1 MEFKFI
7 ICEKSEGIATIT
19 LNRPEALN
27 AFSKEVVEEI
37 LRALEDIKSDENMR
51 VVVLTG
57 AGEKAF
63 SAGADIKA
71 MVGMTALRRENS
83 HSWAKAS
90 A

>member
-7 ICEKSEGIATIT
+7 IYEKSEGVATIT

-27 AFSKEVVEEI
+27 AFSNEVVAEV
-37 LRALEDIKSDENMR
+37 LQALEDVKSDEKVR

-71 MVGMTALRRENS
+71 MIGMNA
-83 HSWAKAS
+83 
-90 A
+90 